1 MENKLNEILLELQQ
15 MKSLLKNNEDK
26 LMTAGDVAREF
37 KLGKA
42 TVTAIFKDERLPV
55 QRYTKPQKVLRSE
68 LLKYFSMPH
77 QF

>member
-1 MENKLNEILLELQQ
+1 MEEKLQEIITELQ
-15 MKSLLKNNEDK
+15 SLRKELNKEDK
-26 LMTAGDVAREF
+26 LMTAGEVAKEF

>member
-1 MENKLNEILLELQQ
+1 MEEKLQEIITELQNLR
-15 MKSLLKNNEDK
+15 KEIKTEDK
-26 LMTAGDVAREF
+26 LMTAGEVAKEF

>member
-1 MENKLNEILLELQQ
+1 MEEKLQEIITELQ
-15 MKSLLKNNEDK
+15 SLRKELIKEDK
-26 LMTAGDVAREF
+26 LMTAGEVAKEF

>member
-1 MENKLNEILLELQQ
+1 MEEKLQEIITELQNLR
-15 MKSLLKNNEDK
+15 KEIKTEDK
-26 LMTAGDVAREF
+26 LMTAGEVAKEF

-68 LLKYFSMPH
+68 LLKYFSTPH

>member
-1 MENKLNEILLELQQ
+1 MEEKLQEIITELQ
-15 MKSLLKNNEDK
+15 SLRKELNKEDK
-26 LMTAGDVAREF
+26 LMTAGEVAKEF

-77 QF
+77 HF